1 MSYADAT
8 LDLTS
13 VPVACLTGQNG
24 AGKSALLDAIT
35 WALWEEARASSDE
48 LMRLG
53 EKETWVD
60 LVFNHE
66 GDKYRVRRARQKV
79 SVKAGSKA
87 SSKGTLD
94 FQVFSFKEVA
104 VGVGQGLE
112 SARESGSWR
121 SLTSASMRE
130 TQKTIT
136 ELLRMDFET
145 FINSAYLR
153 QGKADEFTTRAP
165 ADRKQILSEILGLSY
180 FDRLQEKAKEHSRA
194 LKLQSEVLAAQLSFV
209 TDQETKLVNTNQ
221 ELVEAETLFKEKAD
235 ALLDMENISNLLRE
249 RISQMN
255 IFKERLK
262 KGESETATLD
272 KDIASIGEQ
281 YEDQK
286 KRLDQVDQLLS
297 KTPEIEAAALRFQE
311 IKTNVEKLD
320 KNSFALQ
327 ELTVKKNEYQ
337 TELAKIRSRLEVECD
352 TTKTQLKE
360 LEDKLDKLKK
370 DTLDQQKIEEAFLK
384 YKESIALETE
394 LSLKQ
399 EAFTRLTN
407 RANELKSLV
416 AEQKIRLEADL
427 SLKRL
432 ALADLQ
438 KILESKQNLENE
450 KLFLED
456 ETKALE
462 KLEAAFEDVEERG
475 LKLKTLLESKKGKIE
490 TLHLQQKER
499 QSKISELHA
508 HADSSI
514 CPLCSA
520 PIVDRAAVIARYHEQ
535 NKSQDEEIKNIEIEI
550 DKFEFERDELR
561 KQYSTLRAKLDGRK
575 QLDKQIGQFNEKLQ
589 AVERAQ
595 TNLDKSLEELK
606 TLESR
611 LQREDFA
618 QIERESLINI
628 KAEIHKLEFDPLIF
642 SSLQSQLRMQRHVE
656 FRHQQLVKDIAEI
669 IKIEL
674 QTPSLSEQLRSK
686 TDEISGESY
695 GNSERKNLQEVQT
708 KIASLEYDRNE
719 HKELQ
724 TKLAELLPT
733 TNLHR
738 DLQKALEEKPAI
750 EKAES
755 AYKEM
760 LAEKRARKEELTQEQ
775 KQLAADLEEFPL
787 TEKKLQ
793 ELLPGIAGAR
803 ASKDEAG
810 QRLAVLT
817 AQSMALTEEL
827 QSLSQKKL
835 ELDLLKSSIDDYQF
849 LAEAFGKKG
858 IQAVIIENAIPE
870 IENEA
875 NRILSRLTEN
885 KMHIALVTQHKTK
898 TGTTVETLDLVIGD
912 EMGTRNYELFSGGEA
927 FKVNFA
933 VRVALARL
941 LARRAGAKLETL
953 IIDEGFGSQDD
964 DSRERLVR
972 AIKAIQTD
980 FARILVITH
989 MADIKEMFPTQI
1001 QVSKVNGASQLEI
1014 VY

>member
-60 LVFNHE
+60 LIFNHE
-66 GDKYRVRRARQKV
+66 GDKYRVRRSRQKV

-94 FQVFSFKEVA
+94 FQVFSYKEMA
-104 VGVGQGLE
+104 VSTIHAEEPALT
-112 SARESGSWR
+112 AGSWR

-165 ADRKQILSEILGLSY
+165 SDRKQILSEILGLSY
-180 FDRLQEKAKEHSRA
+180 FDRLQEKAKEHARA
-194 LKLQSEVLAAQLSFV
+194 LKLQSDVLSAQLSSV
-209 TDQETKLVNTNQ
+209 LELETKQTSTQQ
-221 ELVEAETLFKEKAD
+221 ELISAEELFNEKTKNLA
-235 ALLDMENISNLLRE
+235 DMESMSTVLRE
-249 RISQMN
+249 QIAQLN
-255 IFKERLK
+255 IFKERLE
-262 KGESETATLD
+262 KGFAESTTLE
-272 KDIASIGEQ
+272 KDIASISEQ
-281 YEDQK
+281 YDEQRR
-286 KRLDQVDQLLS
+286 RLEHLEQLLS
-297 KTPEIEAAALRFQE
+297 KTPEIEAAAIRFQDL
-311 IKTNVEKLD
+311 KATVENLD

-327 ELTVKKNEYQ
+327 ELTAKKNEYQ

-352 TTKTQLKE
+352 TATRQLQE
-360 LEDKLDKLKK
+360 LEEKLDKLKK
-370 DTLDQQKIEEAFLK
+370 DTLDQNKIEEAFLK
-384 YKESIALETE
+384 YKESLALETE

-399 EAFTRLTN
+399 ETFTRLTN
-407 RANELKSLV
+407 RSNELKSLI
-416 AEQKIRLEADL
+416 AEQKIRLEADV
-427 SLKRL
+427 SQKRV
-432 ALADLQ
+432 AVSDLQ
-438 KILESKQNLENE
+438 KILESKEGLENE

-456 ETKALE
+456 ETKSLE

-475 LKLKTLLESKKGKIE
+475 LKLKSLLENKKNKIE

-499 QSKISELHA
+499 QGKISELYA

-520 PIVDRAAVIARYHEQ
+520 PIVDRAAVIDRYLDQ
-535 NKSQDEEIKNIEIEI
+535 NKTQDGEIKELEIEI
-550 DKFEFERDELR
+550 DQHETERSDLR
-561 KQYSTLRAKLDGRK
+561 KQYQALRIKLDGRK
-575 QLDKQIGQFNEKLQ
+575 QLDKQIGQFNEKLL

-595 TNLDKSLEELK
+595 TNLEKSVEELTK
-606 TLESR
+606 LDSR
-611 LQREDFA
+611 LAHEDFA

-628 KAEIHKLEFDPLIF
+628 KAEIHKLEFDPLMF
-642 SSLQSQLRMQRHVE
+642 SNLQSQIRMQRHVE
-656 FRHQQLVKDIAEI
+656 VRHQQLLKDLAELK
-669 IKIEL
+669 KIEL
-674 QTPSLSEQLRSK
+674 QAPDLREMLRVK
-686 TDEISGESY
+686 TDEISSESY
-695 GNSERKNLQEVQT
+695 GSTERKNLQEVQA
-708 KIASLEYDRNE
+708 KIAALDYDRNA
-719 HKELQ
+719 HTTLRTQ
-724 TKLAELLPT
+724 LAELLPST
-733 TNLHR
+733 DLYR
-738 DLQKALEEKPAI
+738 DLQKALEEKPGI
-750 EKAES
+750 EKSENV
-755 AYKEM
+755 YRQM
-760 LAEKRARKEELTQEQ
+760 LAEKRSRRQTLADEQERLQSELEQ
-775 KQLAADLEEFPL
+775 SPL
-787 TEKKLQ
+787 LEKKLQ
-793 ELLPGIAGAR
+793 ELQPEISRAR
-803 ASKDEAG
+803 SLKDEAG
-810 QRLAVLT
+810 QRLAVLS
-817 AQSMALTEEL
+817 AQTKALSEEL
-827 QSLSQKKL
+827 QSLSQKRI
-835 ELDLLKSSIDDYQF
+835 ELDILRTSIDDYQF

-898 TGTTVETLDLVIGD
+898 TGTTVETLDLLIGD

-964 DSRERLVR
+964 ASRERLVR

-989 MADIKEMFPTQI
+989 MADIKDMFPTQI

-1014 VY
+1014 LY